1 MTTCIHAD
9 LDGSSGSG
17 DLLRPYLMFDDQD
30 QPVKCSNITCQ
41 EGFYCDTDANLTTCK
56 PRCGEWRQD
65 SYSTTIIIDFFIFVS
80 TFFGIIGGIGV
91 LIVAG
96 LRWKRVYVV
105 VS

>member
-1 MTTCIHAD
+1 MHA
-9 LDGSSGSG
+9 DGSSGSG
-17 DLLRPYLMFDDQD
+17 DLLRPYLMFDDISRQD
-30 QPVKCSNITCQ
+30 QHAELCSNITCQ

-65 SYSTTIIIDFFIFVS
+65 SYSTNIIIDFFIFVS